1 MAESDSITCA
11 LLTISRAELQQLN
24 FDRIFRELEEKGVL
38 LKGFTNIMKPK
49 AASEKSNVLK
59 TVLQAKDDKEFRTF
73 LEAVAAE
80 DDERFIEPTKEFMA
94 MVSSFSEYEDYYHSF
109 ESKLETKLLYPPC
122 EGTYTCLNYSI
133 T

>member
-1 MAESDSITCA
+1 MAESESITCA

-24 FDRIFRELEEKGVL
+24 FDRIFPELEEKGVL
-38 LKGFTNIMKPK
+38 PKGFTNIMKPK

-94 MVSSFSEYEDYYHSF
+94 MVSSFS
-109 ESKLETKLLYPPC
+109 KLLYPPC